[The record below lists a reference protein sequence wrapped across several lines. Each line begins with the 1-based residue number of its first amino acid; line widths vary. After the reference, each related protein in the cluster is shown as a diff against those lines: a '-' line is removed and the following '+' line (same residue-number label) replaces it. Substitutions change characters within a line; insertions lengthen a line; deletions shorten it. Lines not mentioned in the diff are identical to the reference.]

1 MTSWMPSDPMNIEK
15 FGKLASRARP
25 PPIIRIFLFAGDRHP
40 RNFDHSETKKGSRPT
55 RETP

>member
-1 MTSWMPSDPMNIEK
+1 MNIEK